1 MTGTVHHARGEGTRT
16 PCRLVAPSARGR
28 HTFVGATRRGY
39 HAGMEPTSDKGP
51 GAELETSPES
61 APGDGAMGDAAPAGV
76 RPPTEPRARGRRGRW
91 ARRLGDVL
99 LIAGGLLLAYPF
111 WSAGIAQVQQGRLST
126 AYQNSAAAFAP
137 VVAKADSRRHN
148 VPPTEVVRR
157 LAVLY
162 GKGVHAGDPIGRLR
176 IPSIGLDRLVQQG
189 AGGRAGLDPAGDHAL
204 LRSGP
209 VHYAITPLP
218 GAGDPFAVAGHRT
231 TFGAPFNRL
240 GDLRPG
246 DAIFIDTPYAR
257 FRYAVVKTT
266 VVPPTDIGVLNDRG
280 YALVLTTCT
289 PMYSA
294 SHRMVVWAQLKRAT
308 PLKKTVAGSA
318 SGIH

>member
-1 MTGTVHHARGEGTRT
+1 
-16 PCRLVAPSARGR
+16 
-28 HTFVGATRRGY
+28 
-39 HAGMEPTSDKGP
+39 MEPTSEKDP
-51 GAELETSPES
+51 GAEPAATSPTS
-61 APGDGAMGDAAPAGV
+61 APDGGAALSSGAAPGAASAGASV
-76 RPPTEPRARGRRGRW
+76 PTGPRARGARSRW
-91 ARRLGDVL
+91 TRRLGDVL

-126 AYQNSAAAFAP
+126 AYQQSAAAFAP
-137 VVAKADSRRHN
+137 VVAKADARRHH
-148 VPPTEVVRR
+148 VPPREVVRR

-162 GKGVHAGDPIGRLR
+162 GKRVHPADPIGRLR

-189 AGGRAGLDPAGDHAL
+189 SGGPAGLDPAGDHAL
-204 LRSGP
+204 LRTGP
-209 VHYAITPLP
+209 VHYAVTPLP

-246 DAIFIDTPYAR
+246 DAIYIDTPYAR

-266 VVPPTDIGVLNDRG
+266 VVLPTDVGVLNDRG

-294 SHRMVVWAQLKRAT
+294 SHRMIVWAQLKRAT
-308 PLKKTVAGSA
+308 PLKKAIAGS
-318 SGIH
+318 SGAR

>member
-1 MTGTVHHARGEGTRT
+1 MG
-16 PCRLVAPSARGR
+16 VA
-28 HTFVGATRRGY
+28 RRGY

-51 GAELETSPES
+51 GVEPATSPKRAPDGGE
-61 APGDGAMGDAAPAGV
+61 APGSDTAPDGTSAGET
-76 RPPTEPRARGRRGRW
+76 PPTKSRARSARGRW

-111 WSAGIAQVQQGRLST
+111 WSAGIAQVQQGRLSA
-126 AYQNSAAAFAP
+126 AYQNSSAAFAP
-137 VVAKADSRRHN
+137 VVARADARRRG
-148 VPPTEVVRR
+148 VPAAEVVRR

-162 GKGVHAGDPIGRLR
+162 TQRVHAGDPIGLLR

-189 AGGRAGLDPAGDHAL
+189 AGGPAGLDPAGDHTL
-204 LRSGP
+204 LQSGP

-246 DAIFIDTPYAR
+246 DAIYIDTPYAR
-257 FRYAVVKTT
+257 FRYAVVRTT
-266 VVPPTDIGVLNDRG
+266 VVLPTDTGVLNDRG

-294 SHRMVVWAQLKRAT
+294 SHRMIVWAQLKRAT
-308 PLKKTVAGSA
+308 PLKKAVAGS
-318 SGIH
+318 SGAR

>member
-1 MTGTVHHARGEGTRT
+1 
-16 PCRLVAPSARGR
+16 
-28 HTFVGATRRGY
+28 
-39 HAGMEPTSDKGP
+39 MEPTSDKGS
-51 GAELETSPES
+51 GAAPVTRPAS
-61 APGDGAMGDAAPAGV
+61 APDGDAAPGAASADAT
-76 RPPTEPRARGRRGRW
+76 PPSGPRARGVRGRW

-126 AYQNSAAAFAP
+126 AYQKSAADFAP
-137 VVAKADSRRHN
+137 AVAKADARRHN
-148 VPPTEVVRR
+148 VPPREVVRR

-162 GKGVHAGDPIGRLR
+162 GKRVHSGDPIGRLR

-204 LRSGP
+204 LRAGP
-209 VHYAITPLP
+209 VHYAVTPLP

-246 DAIFIDTPYAR
+246 DAIYVDTPYAR
-257 FRYAVVKTT
+257 LRYAVVKTT
-266 VVPPTDIGVLNDRG
+266 VALPTDVGVLRDRG

-308 PLKKTVAGSA
+308 PLKKAVAGSSSVA
-318 SGIH
+318 P

>member
-1 MTGTVHHARGEGTRT
+1 M
-16 PCRLVAPSARGR
+16 
-28 HTFVGATRRGY
+28 FVGVARRGY
-39 HAGMEPTSDKGP
+39 HAGMEPTSDKGS
-51 GAELETSPES
+51 GAEPETSPES
-61 APGDGAMGDAAPAGV
+61 APDGDAAPGGASASAT
-76 RPPTEPRARGRRGRW
+76 PPTESRTRGRW

-126 AYQNSAAAFAP
+126 AYQNNIAAFAP
-137 VVAKADSRRHN
+137 VVAKADSRKHG
-148 VPPTEVVRR
+148 VPPAEVVRR
-157 LAVLY
+157 LAILY
-162 GKGVHAGDPIGRLR
+162 THRVHAGDPIGRLR

-189 AGGRAGLDPAGDHAL
+189 AGGHAGLDPAGDHSL
-204 LRSGP
+204 LQSGP

-246 DAIFIDTPYAR
+246 DAIYIDTPYAR

-266 VVPPTDIGVLNDRG
+266 VVLPTDVGVLNDRG

-294 SHRMVVWAQLKRAT
+294 SHRMIVWAQLERTT
-308 PLKKTVAGSA
+308 PLKKAVAGSSSVA
-318 SGIH
+318 P

>member
-1 MTGTVHHARGEGTRT
+1 MW
-16 PCRLVAPSARGR
+16 
-28 HTFVGATRRGY
+28 RGY
-39 HAGMEPTSDKGP
+39 HAVMEPTSDRGP
-51 GAELETSPES
+51 GSAS
-61 APGDGAMGDAAPAGV
+61 APDGGAPPGAASADATHPAG
-76 RPPTEPRARGRRGRW
+76 PRARGRW

-99 LIAGGLLLAYPF
+99 LIAGGLLLAYPL

-126 AYQNSAAAFAP
+126 AYHDSIAAFAP
-137 VVAKADSRRHN
+137 VVAKADSRKHG
-148 VPPTEVVRR
+148 VPAAEVVRR

-162 GKGVHAGDPIGRLR
+162 GKRVQAGDPIGRLR

-204 LRSGP
+204 LQSGP
-209 VHYAITPLP
+209 VHYAVTPLP
-218 GAGDPFAVAGHRT
+218 GAGKPFAVAGHRT

-246 DAIFIDTPYAR
+246 DAIYVDTPYAR

-266 VVPPTDIGVLNDRG
+266 VVLPTDIGVLNDRG

-289 PMYSA
+289 PMYYA
-294 SHRMVVWAQLKRAT
+294 SHRMIVWAQLKRAT
-308 PLKKTVAGSA
+308 PLKKAVAGSSSVA
-318 SGIH
+318 P

>member
-1 MTGTVHHARGEGTRT
+1 
-16 PCRLVAPSARGR
+16 
-28 HTFVGATRRGY
+28 
-39 HAGMEPTSDKGP
+39 MEPTSDMRP
-51 GAELETSPES
+51 GAEPETTPKTVS
-61 APGDGAMGDAAPAGV
+61 ARTAATGEDLVAGDAGTTEAPPHGP
-76 RPPTEPRARGRRGRW
+76 RPRRGRGRW

-126 AYQNSAAAFAP
+126 AYQDSSAAFAP
-137 VVAKADSRRHN
+137 LVAKADGHRHG
-148 VPPTEVVRR
+148 VAASEVIRR

-162 GKGVHAGDPIGRLR
+162 GRRIHAGDPIGRLR

-189 AGGRAGLDPAGDHAL
+189 VGGRAGLDPSGDHAL

-209 VHYAITPLP
+209 VHYAITSLP

-231 TFGAPFNRL
+231 TYGAPFNRL
-240 GDLRPG
+240 GALRPG
-246 DAIFIDTPYAR
+246 DAIYFDTPYAH
-257 FRYAVVKTT
+257 FRYAVAKTT
-266 VVPPTDIGVLNDRG
+266 VVLPADTGVLADRG

-294 SHRMVVWAQLKRAT
+294 SHRMIVWAQLKKET
-308 PLKKTVAGSA
+308 QLKRGLAGSSS
-318 SGIH
+318 SGH